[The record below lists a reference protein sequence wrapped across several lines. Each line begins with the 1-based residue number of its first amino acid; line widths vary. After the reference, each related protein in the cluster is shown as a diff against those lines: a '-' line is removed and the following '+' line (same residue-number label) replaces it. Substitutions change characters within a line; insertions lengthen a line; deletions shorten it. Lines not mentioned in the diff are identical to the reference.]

1 MRNFGEVQA
10 YSLSDHLL
18 SRSVFALSRVV
29 GVRNVTRPFW
39 NRWRAA
45 LIDENTLNRFLSAIG
60 GLADWPTNGWAFLQN
75 EAQGVERAEP
85 AMSDEDR
92 IKAWRRL
99 SFLAHLVAWGC
110 LPLSDVKT
118 RAYKLCRD
126 FYLKAERRA
135 FGARFARL
143 RVEWHGTTLFA
154 NLHLPAAPMPSGK
167 MPLVVLVHGMDDVKE
182 EHLAS
187 ELMFSEAGFAVLCVD
202 GPGQGETFLL
212 DGTLWPADF
221 EQAILAA
228 VDALHAYPQIDTEHY
243 AIVGVSWG
251 GMWAYK
257 IAAADPRVGALL
269 DLGGPVDARGFN
281 KLPFFLKSKFC
292 QILGMSSADDI
303 DEAMRG
309 FSIRDEA
316 LLAKV
321 AASVH
326 IVHGGRDPIVST
338 ADKQWLRDTLMRVAQ
353 TDQVELTVFDDGD
366 HCCTQHAIEVRRLA
380 AARFLDA
387 YRAHTA
393 QANALV
399 APRAPAAKAMT
410 QGFPGRAHG

>member
-1 MRNFGEVQA
+1 MARKGLTMRNFGEAQA

-45 LIDENTLNRFLSAIG
+45 LIDEDTLDRFLSSIG

-75 EAQGVERAEP
+75 EVQRVERAAQ
-85 AMSDEDR
+85 AMTDEDR

-118 RAYKLCRD
+118 RAYMLCRD
-126 FYLKAERRA
+126 FYLQAEQRA

-143 RVEWHGTTLFA
+143 RVGWHGATLWA
-154 NLHLPAAPMPSGK
+154 NLHLPASPLRGGK

-187 ELMFSEAGFAVLCVD
+187 ELLFSEAGFAVLCVD

-212 DGTLWPADF
+212 DGTLWPEDF
-221 EQAILAA
+221 EQAVIAA
-228 VDALHAYPQIDTEHY
+228 VDTLHAYPQVDTDHY

-269 DLGGPVDARGFN
+269 DLGGPIDARGFS

-321 AASVH
+321 AACVH
-326 IVHGGRDPIVST
+326 IVHGGRDPIVPT
-338 ADKQWLRDTLMRVAQ
+338 ADKRWLRDTLLHVAKTQ
-353 TDQVELTVFDDGD
+353 QVELTVFDDGD
-366 HCCTQHAIEVRRLA
+366 HCCTQHAGEVRRLA

-387 YRAHTA
+387 YAARTA
-393 QANALV
+393 QADAL
-399 APRAPAAKAMT
+399 RALGART
-410 QGFPGRAHG
+410 